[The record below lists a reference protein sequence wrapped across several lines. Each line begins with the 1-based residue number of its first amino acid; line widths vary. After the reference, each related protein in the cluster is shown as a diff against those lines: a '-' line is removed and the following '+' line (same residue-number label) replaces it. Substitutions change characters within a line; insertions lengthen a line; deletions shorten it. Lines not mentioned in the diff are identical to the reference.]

1 MNATQIETTAS
12 LWAEDSKRPAG
23 LRQTLKI
30 GGAEYGFC
38 WIPAGEFEM
47 GSPETEEYRYDDEV
61 LHHVKLTRGFW
72 MLETPTTQALYK
84 EVIGK
89 RPSRFEGDDLPVETV
104 SWKDATKFCAALTK
118 RLPKGVKASLPTEA
132 QWEYACRAGTD
143 SPFYCGRTLDGS
155 LANIDDRAGT
165 TGRYLGRACDVGLYP
180 PNPWGLFDM
189 AGNVWEWCADWR
201 ADYPAGDA
209 VDPTGP
215 ASGELRVLRGG
226 SWHSVPSRCR
236 SAFRHSDPPEHKH
249 GYVGCRVVLAPNP
262 DAPPALAEAELSQA
276 PRQ

>member
-1 MNATQIETTAS
+1 MTGGSSPRLELTAAGTQFAFRRCPPGS
-12 LWAEDSKRPAG
+12 FL
-23 LRQTLKI
+23 
-30 GGAEYGFC
+30 
-38 WIPAGEFEM
+38 M
-47 GSPETEEYRYDDEV
+47 GSALSEPGREPAETRRRAR
-61 LHHVKLTRGFW
+61 LTREFW
-72 MLETPTTQALYK
+72 ILETQTTQRMWRA
-84 EVIGK
+84 VMGSN
-89 RPSRFEGDDLPVETV
+89 PSEQTGARLPAEHV
-104 SWKDATKFCAALTK
+104 SWFDASDFAAALTEIFK
-118 RLPKGVKASLPTEA
+118 FRFWRFALPTEA

-215 ASGELRVLRGG
+215 ASGEARVLRGG